1 DNYAH
6 PWEEEY
12 KHISKKTF
20 YPTLLFWLKE
30 RLQTDNSINIS
41 YPTIN
46 DFSKIDYNEYIKL
59 IVPFD
64 NDSIYYDEI
73 NKVWKSNTANI
84 INPDSIMKT
93 LNLNDFVITE
103 GGNNKGKISVTN
115 GYNDELAIDDPTSGG
130 EFVNYMRTR
139 QIGIKLMPTQSGK
152 ANASFNQ
159 KTGELE
165 IWDPSFKNNDITA
178 NFEIIKTST
187 TSELKTTDDTLPTT
201 KYINEH
207 YQIKSSDWEIVDITD
222 WTPNVSEYQIK
233 DWDKNKYKYKVWVNN
248 QFLNSFYLS
257 TYKGFTG
264 NISSGITTTN
274 NENQIAQLRNNGKII
289 IYSKNAPA
297 KMTKLYIE
305 RKKVS

>member
-1 DNYAH
+1 
-6 PWEEEY
+6 
-12 KHISKKTF
+12 KTF

-30 RLQTDNSINIS
+30 RLQTDNSINIT

-46 DFSKIDYNEYIKL
+46 DFSKIDYNEYIKI

-93 LNLNDFVITE
+93 LNHNDFVITE

-165 IWDPSFKNNDITA
+165 IWDPAFKNNDITA

-207 YQIKSSDWEIVDITD
+207 YQLKGSGYNDWEVVNTSDFIR
-222 WTPNVSEYQIK
+222 NSKEYTVRAF
-233 DWDKNKYKYKVWVNN
+233 DNKYYYRINCSVET
-248 QFLNSFYLS
+248 QFRIY
-257 TYKGFTG
+257 GFTIFV
-264 NISSGITTTN
+264 NPKFISEKVPTTHYIGTSIEGYSSIFEWNKNTN
-274 NENQIAQLRNNGKII
+274 YGKITI
-289 IYSKNAPA
+289 EKAESEQYLNGI
-297 KMTKLYIE
+297 YIE
-305 RKKVS
+305 RKKIS